1 VSLQQATGP
10 ASPILDR
17 LVGRRRFLAVACG
30 TGAAL
35 ASLPLSAMAARRP
48 SSSRRTLTANAPV
61 PAVDDLAASLDY
73 DTDRIFRFVAD
84 EIRYEPYEGALRG
97 PLGTLWA
104 RAGNSVDKALL
115 LGSLLDAALVDY
127 RYATGTLDAAGEAS
141 LLSATSADAATAT
154 ALAAVAS
161 RGDGLGSSARPSNAP
176 APSADPEVGAL
187 LAGADQLVAAL
198 VQTADRRLTA
208 GIEVITSSLAAGGVA
223 LGISADGLPELERT
237 RHAWVQMRSGPDYV
251 DLDPSVSGVMAG
263 TTIAS
268 SPIPLDTLPD
278 DLRHRVDIT
287 VILETARGG
296 ALAEDPILTHAEFSD
311 GLSGMPITFTNMK
324 PSGLSGLGSSIGT
337 IIEGTT
343 EYRATLAVGPTTI
356 VGVTPIVMASGADLF
371 GESDGSGVQTGQAT
385 AEWLEIAIS
394 SPGRSPVVVRRQVF
408 DRIGPVA
415 RSAGAVDLTTIPPVE
430 LVDVGSG
437 TPDEYLPLTALRSIA
452 VVGGPIGGSYLA
464 AIDPA
469 ADASMALSSLANAYH
484 FSRDALAAAKAI
496 PMGVRPVLDAP
507 NITSFTMAAAE
518 GDGGSRRLRLEV
530 DILHRSFLTLPV
542 TDVPAATPPGIV
554 AGVVSHV
561 AESLMLS
568 SDLGADTGEV
578 TSATS
583 VADVFEA
590 AAAAGIEPV
599 LIAAAVGPE
608 GPYPPAVRVLMDA
621 ATSAGLVLIAPAKPV
636 LLGGTERVGWW
647 QVDPATGRTTDQMD
661 DGRGE
666 MAEETII
673 LDMDARVFFCF
684 VRWGGIAFAAATIA
698 AKLLDSQS
706 QYGLGGAGV
715 LLAIMKE
722 LARSALK
729 QPGTC

>member
-1 VSLQQATGP
+1 
-10 ASPILDR
+10 
-17 LVGRRRFLAVACG
+17 
-30 TGAAL
+30 
-35 ASLPLSAMAARRP
+35 MAARRP

-154 ALAAVAS
+154 ALAAAAS

-187 LAGADQLVAAL
+187 LAG
-198 VQTADRRLTA
+198 
-208 GIEVITSSLAAGGVA
+208 
-223 LGISADGLPELERT
+223 
-237 RHAWVQMRSGPDYV
+237 
-251 DLDPSVSGVMAG
+251 

-268 SPIPLDTLPD
+268 SPTPLDTLPD

-311 GLSGMPITFTNMK
+311 GSSGMPITFTNMM

-356 VGVTPIVMASGADLF
+356 VGVTPIVMASGGDLF

-394 SPGRSPVVVRRQVF
+394 SPGRAPVVVRRQVF

-469 ADASMALSSLANAYH
+469 ADASTALSSLANAYH
-484 FSRDALAAAKAI
+484 FSRDALAGAKAI

-542 TDVPAATPPGIV
+542 TDVPVATPPGIV

-568 SDLGADTGEV
+568 SDLGTDTGEV
-578 TSATS
+578 ASATS

-590 AAAAGIEPV
+590 ADGAGIEPV
-599 LIAAAVGPE
+599 LITATVDPE